1 MGKVQPDASLDVRPR
16 QLGEDLDSS
25 GFNDQHESSC
35 RSDPMRDSGMWTYDA
50 SISSTWGFD
59 VSAFRNR
66 VTKEGRIP
74 AG

>member
-25 GFNDQHESSC
+25 GFN
-35 RSDPMRDSGMWTYDA
+35 DPMRDSGMWTYDA